1 MKTSKK
7 TSKKKRRLI
16 NLSKRKVSID
26 KLKSKT
32 VFTSIL
38 DYFEKKQLPILILK
52 VKILMFATKKVNI
65 AMIDANAYCIS
76 CKFKRVLVLAVSIRD
91 LQYQVEKKA
100 RPETNSKSFIL
111 EEYYDLL
118 DIF

>member
-38 DYFEKKQLPILILK
+38 NYFEKKQLPILILK